1 MGFMD
6 ELRRLARPYEDEEV
20 EEFDDFEPV
29 YRSERS
35 TYSNAPSAVQSRPL
49 PPWAIPVRCSPATV
63 SAVNG
68 ANGGAIKWSTF
79 TLPHSSRWCW

>member
-6 ELRRLARPYEDEEV
+6 ELRRLARPYEDEEM
-20 EEFDDFEPV
+20 EEFDDFE
-29 YRSERS
+29 
-35 TYSNAPSAVQSRPL
+35 SRPL